1 MLISVIMN
9 CFNGECFLKQSI
21 DSILSSNYNNFE
33 LIFFDNCSTDNSIK
47 IAESFNDKRIKIFK
61 NFSNVN
67 LGEARKLAVN
77 KSKGEL
83 ICFLDVDDL
92 ICKNTLKKYVNFFNE
107 FKYDIIYE
115 GVEYIDANG
124 NIINS
129 YNPSF
134 DTEIDISKLLKNFDV
149 NVPSMCFHRNIFSKY
164 KLNFDPIIKC
174 CEEFAIITHAAVL
187 NAKIVSVNTL
197 FSLYRI
203 HDSSLTHLNL
213 NIGAI
218 ERRYIL
224 DNIKHLVKSDH
235 QKIYNFAY
243 FKSYYY
249 DAIYLAKKGDL
260 KAAKKELKK
269 AYKYSIIFKIL
280 YWGFLIS
287 PKFCLYLY
295 KLKGRRIIKI

>member
-1 MLISVIMN
+1 MN
-9 CFNGECFLKQSI
+9 CFNGEFFLKQSI
-21 DSILSSNYNNFE
+21 DSVLSSNYNNFE

-107 FKYDIIYE
+107 LKYDIIYG

-129 YNPSF
+129 YKPSF
-134 DTEIDISKLLKNFDV
+134 DTEVDISKLLKNFDV
-149 NVPSMCFHRNIFSKY
+149 NVPSMCLHRNIFSKY

-197 FSLYRI
+197 FSFYRI

-224 DNIKHLVKSDH
+224 DSIKHLVKSGH

-287 PKFCLYLY
+287 PKLCLYFY

>member
-1 MLISVIMN
+1 MN
-9 CFNGECFLKQSI
+9 CFNGEFFLKESI
-21 DSILSSNYNNFE
+21 ESVLRSNYDKFE

-47 IAESFNDKRIKIFK
+47 IAESYKDKRIKIFR
-61 NFSNVN
+61 NISNVN

-92 ICKNTLKKYVNFFNE
+92 ICKDSLKKYVEFFNE
-107 FKYDIIYE
+107 LKYDIIYG

-124 NIINS
+124 NSINK

-134 DTEIDISKLLKNFDV
+134 NSAIDIGNLLKNFDV

-164 KLNFDPIIKC
+164 NLNFDPKIKC

-197 FSLYRI
+197 FSSYRI

-224 DNIKHLVKSDH
+224 DKIKHLVKIDH
-235 QKIYNFAY
+235 LQIYNFAY

-249 DAIYLAKKGDL
+249 DAIYLAKLGDL
-260 KAAKKELKK
+260 EAAKRELHK
-269 AYKYSIIFKIL
+269 AYQYSIIFKIL
-280 YWGFLIS
+280 YWGFVFS
-287 PKFCLYLY
+287 PKVCLYLY
-295 KLKGRRIIKI
+295 KLKGRKIIKI

>member
-9 CFNGECFLKQSI
+9 CFNGEIFLKQSI

-33 LIFFDNCSTDNSIK
+33 LIFFDNCSSDNSIK
-47 IAESFNDKRIKIFK
+47 IAESFNDKRIKICK

-92 ICKNTLKKYVNFFNE
+92 ICENTLNKYVDFFDE
-107 FKYDIIYE
+107 FKYDIIYG
-115 GVEYIDANG
+115 GVQYIDANG

-129 YNPSF
+129 YSPSF
-134 DTEIDISKLLKNFDV
+134 DTKIDISKLLINFDV

-218 ERRYIL
+218 ERRYVL

-249 DAIYLAKKGDL
+249 DSIYLAKKGDL

-269 AYKYSIIFKIL
+269 AYNYSIIFKIL
-280 YWGFLIS
+280 YFVFLIS
-287 PKFCLYLY
+287 PKLWLYLY
-295 KLKGRRIIKI
+295 KIKGRRIIKI

>member
-9 CFNGECFLKQSI
+9 CFNGEIFLKQSI

-33 LIFFDNCSTDNSIK
+33 LIFFDNCSNDNSVK
-47 IAESFNDKRIKIFK
+47 IAESFNDKRIKICK
-61 NFSNVN
+61 NFSNVS

-92 ICKNTLKKYVNFFNE
+92 ICENTLNKYVDFFHE
-107 FKYDIIYE
+107 FKYDIIYG
-115 GVEYIDANG
+115 GVQYIDANG

-129 YNPSF
+129 YSPSF
-134 DTEIDISKLLKNFDV
+134 DTKIDISKLLINFDV

-174 CEEFAIITHAAVL
+174 CEEFDIITRAAVL
-187 NAKIVSVNTL
+187 NAKIVSVNKI
-197 FSLYRI
+197 FSSYRI

-235 QKIYNFAY
+235 KKIYDFAY

-249 DAIYLAKKGDL
+249 DSLYLAKKGDL

-269 AYKYSIIFKIL
+269 AYNYGNIFKIL
-280 YWGFLIS
+280 YWVFLIS
-287 PKFCLYLY
+287 PKLWLFIH
-295 KLKGRRIIKI
+295 KIKGRRIIKI

>member
-9 CFNGECFLKQSI
+9 CFNGEKFLKKSI

-33 LIFFDNCSTDNSIK
+33 LIFFDNCSSDNSIK
-47 IAESFNDKRIKIFK
+47 IAESFNDQRIKIFK

-67 LGEARKLAVN
+67 LGQARKLAVN

-92 ICKNTLKKYVNFFNE
+92 ICKNTLKKYVNFFDE
-107 FKYDIIYE
+107 FKYDIIYG

-124 NIINS
+124 NITNNYS
-129 YNPSF
+129 PRF

-187 NAKIVSVNTL
+187 NAKIVSVNKI
-197 FSLYRI
+197 FSSYRI

-213 NIGAI
+213 NTGAI
-218 ERRYIL
+218 ERRYVL

-249 DAIYLAKKGDL
+249 DSLFLAKKGDF

-269 AYKYSIIFKIL
+269 AYNYSIIFKIL
-280 YWGFLIS
+280 YLVFLIS
-287 PKFCLYLY
+287 PKLWLFLH
-295 KLKGRRIIKI
+295 KMKGRKIIKI

>member
-9 CFNGECFLKQSI
+9 CFNGETFLKQSI
-21 DSILSSNYNNFE
+21 NSILSSNYNNFE
-33 LIFFDNCSTDNSIK
+33 LIFFDNCSNDNSVK
-47 IAESFNDKRIKIFK
+47 IAESFNDKRIKIYK
-61 NFSNVN
+61 NFNNVN

-92 ICKNTLKKYVNFFNE
+92 ICENTFNKYVDFFDE
-107 FKYDIIYE
+107 FKYDIIYG
-115 GVEYIDANG
+115 GVQYIDANG

-129 YNPSF
+129 YSPSF
-134 DTEIDISKLLKNFDV
+134 DTKIDISKLLINFDV

-187 NAKIVSVNTL
+187 NAKIFSVNEI
-197 FSLYRI
+197 FSSYRI

-235 QKIYNFAY
+235 KKIYDFAY

-249 DAIYLAKKGDL
+249 DSLYLAKKGDL

-269 AYKYSIIFKIL
+269 AYNYGNIFKIL
-280 YWGFLIS
+280 YWVFLIS
-287 PKFCLYLY
+287 PKLWLFIH
-295 KLKGRRIIKI
+295 KIKGRRIIKI

>member
-9 CFNGECFLKQSI
+9 CFNGEIFLKQSI

-33 LIFFDNCSTDNSIK
+33 LIFFDNCSSDNSIK
-47 IAESFNDKRIKIFK
+47 IAESFNDKRIKICK

-92 ICKNTLKKYVNFFNE
+92 ICENTLNKYVDFFDE
-107 FKYDIIYE
+107 FKYDIIYG
-115 GVEYIDANG
+115 GVQYIDANG

-129 YNPSF
+129 YSPSF
-134 DTEIDISKLLKNFDV
+134 DTKIDISKLLINFDV

-187 NAKIVSVNTL
+187 NAKIFSVNEI
-197 FSLYRI
+197 FSSYRI

-218 ERRYIL
+218 ERRYVL

-249 DAIYLAKKGDL
+249 DSIYLAKKGDL

-269 AYKYSIIFKIL
+269 AYNYSIIFKIL
-280 YWGFLIS
+280 YFVFLIS
-287 PKFCLYLY
+287 PKLWLYLY
-295 KLKGRRIIKI
+295 KIKGRRIIKI

>member
-1 MLISVIMN
+1 MN
-9 CFNGECFLKQSI
+9 CFNGEFFLKQSI
-21 DSILSSNYNNFE
+21 DSVLSSNYNNFE

-61 NFSNVN
+61 NLSNVN

-107 FKYDIIYE
+107 LKYDIIYG
-115 GVEYIDANG
+115 GVEYIDSNG

-129 YNPSF
+129 YKPSF
-134 DTEIDISKLLKNFDV
+134 DPEVDISKLLKNFDV
-149 NVPSMCFHRNIFSKY
+149 NVPSMCFHRNIFLKY

-203 HDSSLTHLNL
+203 HGSSLTHLNL

-224 DNIKHLVKSDH
+224 NNIKHLVKSDH

-287 PKFCLYLY
+287 PKLCLYFY

>member
-9 CFNGECFLKQSI
+9 CFNGEIFLKQSI

-33 LIFFDNCSTDNSIK
+33 LIFFDNCSSDNSIK

-92 ICKNTLKKYVNFFNE
+92 ICKNTLKKYINFFDE
-107 FKYDIIYE
+107 FKYDIIYG
-115 GVEYIDANG
+115 GVEYINANG
-124 NIINS
+124 SIINS
-129 YNPSF
+129 YSPSF

-187 NAKIVSVNTL
+187 NAKIVSVTTI
-197 FSLYRI
+197 FSSYRI

-213 NIGAI
+213 NTGAI

-235 QKIYNFAY
+235 QQIYNFAY

-249 DAIYLAKKGDL
+249 DAIYLAKKGDF

-269 AYKYSIIFKIL
+269 AYNYSIIFKIL

-287 PKFCLYLY
+287 PKLCLYVY

>member
-9 CFNGECFLKQSI
+9 CFNGEIFLKQSI

-33 LIFFDNCSTDNSIK
+33 LIFFDNCSSDNSIK

-92 ICKNTLKKYVNFFNE
+92 ICKNTLKKYINFFDE
-107 FKYDIIYE
+107 FKYDIIYG
-115 GVEYIDANG
+115 GVEYINANG
-124 NIINS
+124 SIINS
-129 YNPSF
+129 YSPSF

-187 NAKIVSVNTL
+187 NAKIVSVTTI
-197 FSLYRI
+197 FSSYRI

-213 NIGAI
+213 NTGAI

-235 QKIYNFAY
+235 QQIYNFAY

-249 DAIYLAKKGDL
+249 DAIYLAKKGDF

-269 AYKYSIIFKIL
+269 AYNYSIIFKIL
-280 YWGFLIS
+280 YCAFLIS
-287 PKFCLYLY
+287 PKLWLYLY
-295 KLKGRRIIKI
+295 KLKGRKIIKI